1 MSEMTT
7 YDRYRLGQAYVDAGD
22 PRSAARVLE
31 PAVEAD
37 ATSAALWLVL
47 AQAYFASSRLRP
59 AQAAFERVVE
69 VDPTDHYA
77 RFGLGRTL
85 ERQSRHAEALA
96 QYRIAF
102 ALSPE
107 ADYADALRR
116 VEARL
121 AAGAVEESA
130 SAAGRRATSV

>member
-1 MSEMTT
+1 VTSEESRAAVRRL
-7 YDRYRLGQAYVDAGD
+7 YDGAISTGRAED
-22 PRSAARVLE
+22 
-31 PAVEAD
+31 VEAEP
-37 ATSAALWLVL
+37 TSAALWFVL
-47 AQAYFASSRLRP
+47 AKAYFASSRLGR
-59 AQAAFERVVE
+59 AETAFERVVE
-69 VDPTDHYA
+69 LDPTDDQA
-77 RFGLGRTL
+77 RFGIGRAL

-121 AAGAVEESA
+121 AAGAAVEGSV
-130 SAAGRRATSV
+130 AGAGGSGNGA